1 YSTRFMGN
9 RAYMVTFKNVDP
21 LFALDMTNPANP
33 TILGALKIPG
43 YIDYLH
49 PYDENHLI
57 GFGKETMEMTI
68 KGGNGAPDRTTAY
81 YLGMKI
87 SLFDVTNVAQP
98 VEKFKEM
105 IGDRGTYSEL
115 LNNHKALMFSKE
127 NNLLAFPVHVMEAK
141 NGTTDPNGMP
151 AYGQFSFQG
160 AYVYKLD
167 LQTGFDL
174 KATITHMTED
184 ELLKAGNHGWYG
196 SNNHNVERILYI
208 KDTL

>member
-1 YSTRFMGN
+1 E
-9 RAYMVTFKNVDP
+9 
-21 LFALDMTNPANP
+21 
-33 TILGALKIPG
+33 I
-43 YIDYLH
+43 
-49 PYDENHLI
+49 
-57 GFGKETMEMTI
+57 
-68 KGGNGAPDRTTAY
+68 
-81 YLGMKI
+81 
-87 SLFDVTNVAQP
+87 
-98 VEKFKEM
+98 

-174 KATITHMTED
+174 KATITHMTE
-184 ELLKAGNHGWYG
+184 EERLKASNNGWYG

-208 KDTL
+208 NDTLYTLSPGMIKTHDLLTFKEKDSLSMPE